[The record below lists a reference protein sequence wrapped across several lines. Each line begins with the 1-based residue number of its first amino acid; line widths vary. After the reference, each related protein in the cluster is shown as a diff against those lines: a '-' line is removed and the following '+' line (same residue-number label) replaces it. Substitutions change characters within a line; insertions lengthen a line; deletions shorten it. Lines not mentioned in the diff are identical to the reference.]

1 MTQVF
6 YASRFF
12 GAMTLAAGI
21 DAGVFGPASRE
32 RVLIVTN
39 NDAIPEIA
47 LPLDQTPGYD
57 ALRDRF
63 SRVHVWNDVIAPL
76 HPADWKPRAIE
87 TPLLS
92 RMFHRSLGLRDIDE
106 LVLESIVVPPA
117 RVIAGL
123 FKDYPITVYSDG
135 LMAHSPTRDVLPREI
150 AGRLERLLHLD
161 LVPGLDPLLL
171 TEHGVPSQPLP
182 PGPFADVVGRVAVAC
197 GPQPEGEAIIL
208 GQYLAALGILTADDE
223 FRLHADMVRAVVAR
237 GHRTIV
243 FKPHPASGPRQGREL
258 AAYAAGL
265 GASLVTAPGD
275 VPAEVLFAT
284 RRAELVVSC
293 FSTGLMTARRFFGLP
308 VATVGTQLV
317 LERLAPYE
325 NSNRV
330 PVTVVDATV
339 PRLEPDGSLTDPI
352 VSDVK
357 GLVDAVAY
365 CMQSVA
371 HPELRDAA
379 DAYVRAHGPVRYFK
393 KKRLEVLGLIEKPA
407 PPPPPPPK
415 TGLARLKQIVKG

>member
-32 RVLIVTN
+32 RVLIVSG
-39 NDAIPEIA
+39 NDPIPEIA
-47 LPLDQTPGYD
+47 LPLHETPGYA
-57 ALRDRF
+57 ALRERF
-63 SRVHVWNDVIAPL
+63 SRVLVWNDVIAPL

-92 RMFHRSLGLRDIDE
+92 RMFHETLGLPHIEE
-106 LVLESIVVPPA
+106 LILESIVVPPA
-117 RVIAGL
+117 RVLAGL

-135 LMAHSPTRDVLPREI
+135 LMAHSPTRDPLPREI
-150 AGRLERLLHLD
+150 IGRVERLLHLD
-161 LVPGLDPLLL
+161 LVPGVDPLLL
-171 TEHGVPSQPLP
+171 TEYDVPSQPLP
-182 PGPFADVVGRVAVAC
+182 PGTFADVVGRVAVAC
-197 GPQPEGEAIIL
+197 GPQPEGEAVIL
-208 GQYLAALGILTADDE
+208 GQYLSALGILTPDDE
-223 FRLHADMVRAVVAR
+223 FRLHADMVKAVVAR

-243 FKPHPASGPRQGREL
+243 FKPHPACGKHQGREL
-258 AAYAAGL
+258 TRLATGL
-265 GASLVTAPGD
+265 GATLVTAPED

-284 RRAELVVSC
+284 RRVSLVVSC

-308 VATVGTQLV
+308 VATVGTQLL

-330 PVTVVDATV
+330 PVTIVDATV
-339 PRLEPDGSLTDPI
+339 PRLEADGSLTDPI

-365 CMQSVA
+365 CMQSAA

-379 DAYVRAHGPVRYFK
+379 QAYVKAHGPVRYFK

-407 PPPPPPPK
+407 SPPPPPPK